1 MVKITIM
8 KNPPLTIG
16 GQAVIEGVLMRSANA
31 VAIAVRDPKHKKIYV
46 KKEKVVSL
54 TRFRFF
60 GLPFIR
66 GTISLIETVILGMKA
81 LNYSANK
88 AIEKEEEKLS
98 DAGLLFMILF
108 SLIMGIAIFA
118 FLPYVITNALG
129 LREQTHPVLFN
140 LTDGFI
146 KVIILLV
153 YVVLIARMRD
163 VQRLFQYHGAEH
175 KAVHCFEAKKT
186 LTVKN
191 AQQFS
196 PIHPRCGTAFLL
208 IVVSVGII
216 VFSFIPLLVNWGFPQ
231 VNAWPWLLRYLF
243 LFSLR
248 ILFLPVIAG
257 ISYEILRLGG
267 RYPKS
272 WGVKTL
278 LFPGL
283 LFQNLTTREPTDKQL
298 EVALM
303 ALRTV
308 LSMEH
313 RETKHGK

>member
-1 MVKITIM
+1 M
-8 KNPPLTIG
+8 KSHQPLTIG
-16 GQAVIEGVLMRSANA
+16 GQAIIEGVLMRSAHYM
-31 VAIAVRDPKHKKIYV
+31 VIAVRDPKHKKV
-46 KKEKVVSL
+46 HLKTEKINSL
-54 TRFRFF
+54 TNKVSFF

-66 GTISLIETVILGMKA
+66 GTISLIETIVLGIKA

-98 DAGLLFMILF
+98 DTTLLFMVIF
-108 SLIMGIAIFA
+108 SLIMGILIFA

-140 LTDGFI
+140 LMDGFI

-153 YVVLIARMRD
+153 YVILIARMQD
-163 VQRLFQYHGAEH
+163 VHRLFQYHGAEH
-175 KAVHCFEAKKT
+175 KAVHCFEAKKK

-196 PIHPRCGTAFLL
+196 TIHPRCGTAFLL

-216 VFSFIPLLVNWGFPQ
+216 IFSFIPLLVKWGFPQ
-231 VNAWPWLLRYLF
+231 VNTWPWLLRYLF

-248 ILFLPVIAG
+248 ILFLPIIAG
-257 ISYEILRLGG
+257 VSYEILRLGG
-267 RYPKS
+267 RYPKNV
-272 WGVKTL
+272 GVKII

-283 LFQNLTTREPTDKQL
+283 LFQNLTTREPTDKQV

-303 ALRTV
+303 SLQAV
-308 LSMEH
+308 VN
-313 RETKHGK
+313 RETRSNGK